1 MVIFASNQCLTVLKF
16 GEIRILNK
24 LTKHES
30 FPESPAQIVLFVTIV
45 IS

>member
-1 MVIFASNQCLTVLKF
+1 MKEKLEKEFLSVLKVVET
-16 GEIRILNK
+16 GILNK